1 MAGQFI
7 PVTVTLK
14 DAWGNHVPAQESYLA
29 THVVAAHTVPQPT
42 QWQENSDGTYSAQF
56 IAGEPGADLQVTLN
70 QDSGWK
76 VAATYSIIDAQPVID
91 NSFVDTD
98 KDSYQAGDDM
108 LITVK
113 LADSRGNALSGREAI
128 LNDAVEVGSATRKE
142 GSIWTEDTQHKGTYT
157 AYYMAQIAGQ
167 DSVKLALDDGVKSSD
182 TYTIVAAA
190 PVVKNSAIQ
199 RGEAATYTAGDTL
212 TLTVTLQDDWGN
224 PVSGMENILRDS
236 VTLPEAGLQERGW
249 QQTPSGEYEANW
261 TAQKAGTSLTASLE
275 LEGWRKETAPFAIVA
290 GTPVQSES
298 SLQTDKESYTVEDTL
313 ELTVTLRD
321 AWKNPVSGKLALVND
336 AVLTI
341 DAASATDVFSEGD
354 TAGTYIRHFTLNS
367 WRDST
372 QVSIRLQ
379 TWDRDATSNP
389 YSVERRRL
397 PMTGTIVANDGNFG
411 LDEGFPTTGF
421 IGAWFILSSD
431 MQIEYDKTTCGGNEN
446 SCDWLHVNT
455 MSPNSHEVSFIGQPT
470 SETREV
476 TINFISLSD
485 DNIIYTYTFNLT
497 AWFST
502 ISPVQDTRQQA
513 IDRCGGA
520 ENLPLLKDLTS
531 ATALGQP
538 GIRGIGNLHG
548 EWGNIN
554 RILNTSIF
562 NVWTNE
568 IFPPVYYYIVNVSVG
583 IPNMQSENAHINT
596 ICRTIL

>member
-1 MAGQFI
+1 
-7 PVTVTLK
+7 
-14 DAWGNHVPAQESYLA
+14 
-29 THVVAAHTVPQPT
+29 
-42 QWQENSDGTYSAQF
+42 
-56 IAGEPGADLQVTLN
+56 
-70 QDSGWK
+70 
-76 VAATYSIIDAQPVID
+76 
-91 NSFVDTD
+91 
-98 KDSYQAGDDM
+98 
-108 LITVK
+108 
-113 LADSRGNALSGREAI
+113 
-128 LNDAVEVGSATRKE
+128 
-142 GSIWTEDTQHKGTYT
+142 
-157 AYYMAQIAGQ
+157 
-167 DSVKLALDDGVKSSD
+167 
-182 TYTIVAAA
+182 
-190 PVVKNSAIQ
+190 
-199 RGEAATYTAGDTL
+199 
-212 TLTVTLQDDWGN
+212 
-224 PVSGMENILRDS
+224 
-236 VTLPEAGLQERGW
+236 
-249 QQTPSGEYEANW
+249 
-261 TAQKAGTSLTASLE
+261 
-275 LEGWRKETAPFAIVA
+275 
-290 GTPVQSES
+290 
-298 SLQTDKESYTVEDTL
+298 
-313 ELTVTLRD
+313 
-321 AWKNPVSGKLALVND
+321 
-336 AVLTI
+336 
-341 DAASATDVFSEGD
+341 
-354 TAGTYIRHFTLNS
+354 
-367 WRDST
+367 
-372 QVSIRLQ
+372 
-379 TWDRDATSNP
+379 
-389 YSVERRRL
+389 
-397 PMTGTIVANDGNFG
+397 MTGTIVANDGNFG